1 MYHRNRNTWTCW
13 EVNEHSACGHSIE
26 FSEKLRQNSQS
37 KTTFKLFAINS
48 TKREKQCLKQKR
60 KQSSWDWVI
69 LSSLDVFQ
77 SLSNNFAITMES
89 KQRFAY
95 RARLWLWLDFRWGSW
110 NVSHHCLKH
119 FFPELPSIE
128 LFRQF
133 LFPSFIVAF
142 QTSSTISLYN
152 FFQLFFTQ
160 WCDQRWISLHDIKTI
175 FKQKRYTKWR
185 NYQISNTIKRT
196 IKFSDL
202 KE

>member
-1 MYHRNRNTWTCW
+1 MYHRNRNTWTWW
-13 EVNEHSACGHSIE
+13 EVNECSACGHSIE
-26 FSEKLRQNSQS
+26 FSEKLRQNSRS

-77 SLSNNFAITMES
+77 SLSNNFAITIER

-110 NVSHHCLKH
+110 NVSHHCLQH
-119 FFPELPSIE
+119 FFPELPSLE
-128 LFRQF
+128 LFKQF

-152 FFQLFFTQ
+152 FFQLFYAVVWPKMDFLSQ
-160 WCDQRWISLHDIKTI
+160 HQNN
-175 FKQKRYTKWR
+175 F
-185 NYQISNTIKRT
+185 
-196 IKFSDL
+196 
-202 KE
+202 

>member
-1 MYHRNRNTWTCW
+1 MYHRNRNTWTWW

-60 KQSSWDWVI
+60 KQSTRDWVI

-110 NVSHHCLKH
+110 NVSHHCLQH
-119 FFPELPSIE
+119 FFPGLPSLE
-128 LFRQF
+128 LFKQF
-133 LFPSFIVAF
+133 LFPSFIFAF

-152 FFQLFFTQ
+152 FFQLFYAVVWPKMDFPSQ
-160 WCDQRWISLHDIKTI
+160 HQNN
-175 FKQKRYTKWR
+175 F
-185 NYQISNTIKRT
+185 
-196 IKFSDL
+196 
-202 KE
+202 

>member
-1 MYHRNRNTWTCW
+1 MDMVRSQRALGMWSFHR
-13 EVNEHSACGHSIE
+13 I
-26 FSEKLRQNSQS
+26 SEKLRQNSQS
-37 KTTFKLFAINS
+37 KTTFKVFAINS

-69 LSSLDVFQ
+69 LSSLNVFQ

-152 FFQLFFTQ
+152 FFQLFYAVVWPKMDFPSRHQ
-160 WCDQRWISLHDIKTI
+160 NN
-175 FKQKRYTKWR
+175 F
-185 NYQISNTIKRT
+185 
-196 IKFSDL
+196 
-202 KE
+202 